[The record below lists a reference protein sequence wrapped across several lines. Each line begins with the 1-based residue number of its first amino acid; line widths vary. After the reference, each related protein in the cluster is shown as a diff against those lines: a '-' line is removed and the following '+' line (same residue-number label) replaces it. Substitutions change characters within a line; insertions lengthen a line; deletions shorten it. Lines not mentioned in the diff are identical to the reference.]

1 MRSPAQFLGR
11 RWARTGRRATQTQ
24 SDSIFSEHPHRGSSF
39 WQERSRQKKK
49 KKKVTGR
56 FYSPEEKGRSI
67 RRVPENTKWC
77 SSPRPKFTALTF
89 WKHLNVFLLFYQIKD
104 DWKHCSCLECLLL
117 VVLENKIQHGSLP
130 WHWKPCFPNPLK
142 NKQEKFLI
150 FCWHHILSQL
160 YDKAF
165 YKGKD
170 LHMKPNDLTGKH
182 A

>member
-1 MRSPAQFLGR
+1 MRSPTQFPGK
-11 RWARTGRRATQTQ
+11 RWTKTGREATQTL
-24 SDSIFSEHPHRGSSF
+24 SDSIFFLNTHTKTAVSDKNVLG
-39 WQERSRQKKK
+39 K

-56 FYSPEEKGRSI
+56 FYSLEEKGRSI

-77 SSPRPKFTALTF
+77 SSPRPKFTAFTF
-89 WKHLNVFLLFYQIKD
+89 WKHLNVFLLLYQIKD
-104 DWKHCSCLECLLL
+104 DWKHCSCLECLFL

-165 YKGKD
+165 YRGKG
-170 LHMKPNDLTGKH
+170 LHMKPSDLTGKH

>member
-1 MRSPAQFLGR
+1 MSQNRKKSHTNTKRLHFFWTPTQRQQFLT
-11 RWARTGRRATQTQ
+11 RT
-24 SDSIFSEHPHRGSSF
+24 FSAK
-39 WQERSRQKKK
+39 KKK

-104 DWKHCSCLECLLL
+104 DWKHCSCLERLLL
-117 VVLENKIQHGSLP
+117 IVLENKIQHGSLP

-165 YKGKD
+165 YKGKG

>member
-1 MRSPAQFLGR
+1 MNQNRKRSHTNTKRFHFFLNTHTKT
-11 RWARTGRRATQTQ
+11 AV
-24 SDSIFSEHPHRGSSF
+24 SDKNVLG
-39 WQERSRQKKK
+39 K

-56 FYSPEEKGRSI
+56 FYSLEEKVRSI
-67 RRVPENTKWC
+67 RRVPENTNWC
-77 SSPRPKFTALTF
+77 SSPRPKFTAFTF
-89 WKHLNVFLLFYQIKD
+89 WKHLNVFLLLYQIKD
-104 DWKHCSCLECLLL
+104 DWKHCSCLECLFL

-165 YKGKD
+165 YRGKG
-170 LHMKPNDLTGKH
+170 LHMKPSDLTGKH